1 MSGSK
6 NIFIKINNTKKIKMD
21 YKFIVSWIFITIS
34 LNAYS
39 QNELQ
44 FKIQYFPET
53 VYNQT
58 VTQTSENIITYSGSK
73 EFLQKIKD
81 KNIQNPT
88 VTNSSTIIKTEFK
101 TGKLNIKNSF
111 PITMKFLNLTNSEGK
126 KIIPDGTIIYGQ
138 GTIDDMP
145 KLDSIVS
152 EGMNNEFKKG
162 LLETM
167 QSTFSQITFPNRKLK
182 IGESFSQETPLSLP
196 VLNNTIEMTML
207 TNYKLISIENNLG
220 NFEVSQIYTMK
231 SNISNNEIVA
241 TGSGKGKI
249 VYDIKNN
256 FFLKYLTDGE
266 IEMDVKMKD
275 ISIKM
280 KSKNTYIQDVIISK
294 K

>member
-34 LNAYS
+34 LNTYS

-101 TGKLNIKNSF
+101 TGKLNIKNNF

>member
-1 MSGSK
+1 
-6 NIFIKINNTKKIKMD
+6 MD

-39 QNELQ
+39 QDELIL
-44 FKIQYFPET
+44 KIKYTPET
-53 VYNQT
+53 NYSQT
-58 VTQTSENIITYSGSK
+58 IVQTSENNITYSGPN

-81 KNIQNPT
+81 KGIQNPST
-88 VTNSSTIIKTEFK
+88 TNSSSTIKSDFK
-101 TGKLNIKNSF
+101 TGKLNNKNFF
-111 PITMKFLNLTNSEGK
+111 PLTMEFLNTINSDGK
-126 KIIPDGTIIYGQ
+126 QIIPNGTIIYGH
-138 GTIDDMP
+138 GTVDNMP

-152 EGMNNEFKKG
+152 KDLDNKFKKE
-162 LLETM
+162 LLQSM
-167 QSTFSQITFPNRKLK
+167 QSTFSQISFPVKKLK
-182 IGESFSQETPLSLP
+182 IGESFSQETPLSMP
-196 VLNNTIEMTML
+196 VLGNTIEMTIL

-231 SNISNNEIVA
+231 TNISNNDIVA

-266 IEMDVKMKD
+266 IEMDIKMKD

-280 KSKNTYIQDVIISK
+280 KSKNTFIQDVIISK

>member
-1 MSGSK
+1 
-6 NIFIKINNTKKIKMD
+6 MD

-152 EGMNNEFKKG
+152 EGMNNEFKKR